1 MDDKDILEKLEKYEK
16 KELEIDSNYNIK
28 KEELE
33 KEYKKQHID
42 NKYELLNF
50 LSQKQEEAKKRYE
63 VISLIRNA
71 LFRNDENEGMKEFN
85 NMAKETNAIFEND
98 NINQGI
104 QLRET
109 EINGMK
115 KTNFIEEIEGKEAKE
130 GKEEEDEIESKE
142 KKDLQMNN
150 KKRNRPF

>member
-63 VISLIRNA
+63 AISLIRNA

-85 NMAKETNAIFEND
+85 NMAKETNANFEND

-115 KTNFIEEIEGKEAKE
+115 KTKFIEEIEGKEGKE